1 MFDGCLLN
9 TKKIKRR
16 KGEIREET
24 RKKRINNRRNERRKK
39 ESRTN
44 IRLLAKATRWIV
56 KFNSAQFHLIIL

>member
-9 TKKIKRR
+9 TKNKKKKGRNKRR
-16 KGEIREET
+16 K
-24 RKKRINNRRNERRKK
+24 KRRNNRRNERRKK

>member
-24 RKKRINNRRNERRKK
+24 RKKRRNNRRNERRKK

-44 IRLLAKATRWIV
+44 IRLLAKATR
-56 KFNSAQFHLIIL
+56 